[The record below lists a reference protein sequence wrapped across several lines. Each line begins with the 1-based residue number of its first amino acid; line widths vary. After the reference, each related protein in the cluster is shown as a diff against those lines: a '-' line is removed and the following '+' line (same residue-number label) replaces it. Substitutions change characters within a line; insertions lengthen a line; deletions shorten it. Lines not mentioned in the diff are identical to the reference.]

1 MNFIKRGF
9 LGITRKKG
17 KSLILLAVI
26 FILGNLI
33 SGAISIQQ
41 ATGNVESTVKDRL
54 GTAAT
59 VDMDYD
65 AWNAMSD
72 EEMETLEMEELD
84 VDLIKEIGELSYV
97 KYYDYS
103 MSTWMGSE
111 SLKSYQDEELD
122 EDINEDV
129 TFEGPSMDFTLKG
142 INYAPVIDFE
152 EQKGKLVGG
161 RVFTQEE
168 VDNGSSVAVISKKLA
183 EENNLNVGD
192 TFTLDNEVY
201 TYDYETGEEEFATSR
216 DVVLEVIGLFEPQEV
231 KKNTEE
237 DSNNDMMVFM
247 DDMDYHNTMY
257 VPNEVV
263 IDETQY
269 NWEESLKAD
278 EELAEMMEGED
289 DSFEYYE
296 PIYYLNSPEDSEAF
310 TEEVTPL
317 LPELYTVI
325 SASDQYDDIAGPIE
339 SMSTLSKYVL
349 IVAVIATVL
358 ITGLV
363 VLLFLRDRKRE
374 LGIYLSLGEKR
385 SRVVGQ
391 ILIEVMAVA
400 VVGITLSLFSGNLL
414 AQQVSDT
421 MMKADDNQRESY
433 EDYVYYENIQTDLT
447 VEDVLDSYEVSLNS
461 SYVLGFYGIGLL
473 TILIS
478 TAIPL
483 IYIVRLN
490 PKKILM

>member
-41 ATGNVESTVKDRL
+41 ATGNVESTIKERL

-59 VDMDYD
+59 IDIDYD
-65 AWNAMSD
+65 EWEAKPD
-72 EEMETLEMEELD
+72 TDVEEIN
-84 VDLIKEIGELSYV
+84 VDLIKEIGNLSYV

-111 SLKSYQDEELD
+111 SVERYQDEEMD
-122 EDINEDV
+122 GDYFVD
-129 TFEGPSMDFTLKG
+129 GPSMDFRLKG

-152 EQKGKLVGG
+152 EGKAELTDG
-161 RVFTQEE
+161 RVFTDDEIE
-168 VDNGSSVAVISKKLA
+168 KGTSVTIISHKLA
-183 EENNLNVGD
+183 NENNLHVGD
-192 TFTLDNEVY
+192 TFTLANEVY
-201 TYDYETGEEEFATSR
+201 TYDEETGEEDFVTSR
-216 DVVLEVIGLFEPQEV
+216 DVVLEIIGLFEPQEA
-231 KKNTEE
+231 KKETDENA
-237 DSNNDMMVFM
+237 DSGMMILT
-247 DDMDYHNTMY
+247 DDMEYHNTVY
-257 VPNEVV
+257 VPNEIV
-263 IDETQY
+263 IDESQF
-269 NWEESLKAD
+269 NWEEYMKAD
-278 EELAEMMEGED
+278 EEFAEMMEGEEE
-289 DSFEYYE
+289 SFEYYE
-296 PIYYLNSPEDSEAF
+296 PIYYLNNPEDIEAF
-310 TEEVTPL
+310 TEEVKPL

-325 SASDQYDDIAGPIE
+325 SASDQYENIAGPIE
-339 SMSTLSKYVL
+339 SMSKLAKYVL

-391 ILIEVMAVA
+391 ILIEVMVVA

-421 MMKADDNQRESY
+421 MMKADDNKDE
-433 EDYVYYENIQTDLT
+433 YYEEYYYEGISTDLT
-447 VEDVLDSYEVSLNS
+447 ADDVMDSYEVTLNS
-461 SYVLGFYGIGLL
+461 SYILGFYGVGLV

-478 TAIPL
+478 TIIPL

>member
-41 ATGNVESTVKDRL
+41 ATGNVESTVKERL

-59 VDMDYD
+59 IDIDYD
-65 AWNAMSD
+65 EWDAMSD
-72 EEMETLEMEELD
+72 SEMESLEMEEIS

-97 KYYDYS
+97 KYYDYN
-103 MSTWMGSE
+103 MTFWLGSE
-111 SLKSYQDEELD
+111 SIERYQDEDLD
-122 EDINEDV
+122 DEMEEDMM
-129 TFEGPSMDFTLKG
+129 FGPSMDFTLKG

-152 EQKGKLVGG
+152 EQKGKLVDG

-168 VDNGSSVAVISKKLA
+168 VDGGSSVAVISKKLA

-192 TFTLDNEVY
+192 TFTLANDVY
-201 TYDYETGEEEFATSR
+201 TYDYNTGEGDLVTSR
-216 DVVLEVIGLFEPQEV
+216 DVVLEVIGLFEPQEA
-231 KKNTEE
+231 KKETEE
-237 DSNNDMMVFM
+237 NSESDMMVLM
-247 DDMDYHNTMY
+247 EDTEYYNTMY

-263 IDETQY
+263 IDETKY

-278 EELAEMMEGED
+278 EELAEMMEEEEE
-289 DSFEYYE
+289 SFEYYS
-296 PIYYLNSPEDSEAF
+296 PIYYLNNQEDIEAF
-310 TEEVTPL
+310 TEEVKPL

-325 SASDQYDDIAGPIE
+325 SASDQYDNIAGPIE
-339 SMSTLSKYVL
+339 SMSKLAKYVL

-391 ILIEVMAVA
+391 ILIEVMVVA

-421 MMKADDNQRESY
+421 LMRADDNNEEY
-433 EDYVYYENIQTDLT
+433 FEEYYYEGISTDLT
-447 VEDVLDSYEVSLNS
+447 ADDVMDSYEVTLNS
-461 SYVLGFYGIGLL
+461 SYVLGFYGVGLV

-478 TAIPL
+478 TIIPL

>member
-41 ATGNVESTVKDRL
+41 ATGNVESTIKERL

-59 VDMDYD
+59 IDIDYD
-65 AWNAMSD
+65 EWDAMS
-72 EEMETLEMEELD
+72 ESELESLEMEEIS
-84 VDLIKEIGELSYV
+84 VDLIKQIGELSYV

-103 MSTWMGSE
+103 MSTWLGSE
-111 SLKSYQDEELD
+111 SVESYHDEES
-122 EDINEDV
+122 DV
-129 TFEGPSMDFTLKG
+129 DYIVEGPSTDFRLKG

-152 EQKGKLVGG
+152 EGKAELADG
-161 RVFTQEE
+161 RVFTDDEIE
-168 VDNGSSVAVISKKLA
+168 KGTSVAIISQKLA
-183 EENNLNVGD
+183 DENNLNVGD
-192 TFTLDNEVY
+192 TFTLANDVY
-201 TYDYETGEEEFATSR
+201 TYDEETGEDDIVNSR
-216 DVVLEVIGLFEPQEV
+216 DVVLEIIGLFEPSEA
-231 KKNTEE
+231 KKETDENS
-237 DSNNDMMVFM
+237 DSGMMILT
-247 DDMDYHNTMY
+247 DDMDYHNTVY
-257 VPNEVV
+257 VPNEIV
-263 IDETQY
+263 IDETQF
-269 NWEESLKAD
+269 NWEEYLKAD

-289 DSFEYYE
+289 ESFEYYE
-296 PIYYLNSPEDSEAF
+296 PIYYLNNPEDIEAF
-310 TEEVTPL
+310 TEEVKPL
-317 LPELYTVI
+317 LPELYSVI
-325 SASDQYDDIAGPIE
+325 SASDQYDNIAGPIE
-339 SMSTLSKYVL
+339 SMSKLAKYVL

-391 ILIEVMAVA
+391 ILIEVMVVA
-400 VVGITLSLFSGNLL
+400 VIGITLSLFSGNLL

-421 MMKADDNQRESY
+421 MMKADDNQDEY
-433 EDYVYYENIQTDLT
+433 FEEYYYEGINTDLT
-447 VEDVLDSYEVSLNS
+447 AEDVMDSYEVTLNS
-461 SYVLGFYGIGLL
+461 SYVLGFYGVGLV

-478 TAIPL
+478 TIIPL